1 MTTATTSST
10 KPAPIGRF
18 SATSDAFAPWH
29 DARHYIGGA
38 LRDPISMRNALDV
51 INPRHGKS
59 MAKVHL
65 GGADDVDAAV
75 KVAAAAQRAWAE
87 WPIRDRAHV
96 LYKLREL
103 MVKNIDELSWLVSHE
118 NGKIL
123 DRKSTRLNSS
133 HVSESRMPSSA

>member
-87 WPIRDRAHV
+87 
-96 LYKLREL
+96 
-103 MVKNIDELSWLVSHE
+103 
-118 NGKIL
+118 
-123 DRKSTRLNSS
+123 
-133 HVSESRMPSSA
+133 